1 MIPCLALV
9 LLILSRYLSFCRH
22 SFCSN
27 VTEYLALGEKH
38 QNTELFLVRIFP
50 HLDGIQRDTS
60 YLSVFSP
67 NTGKYGP
74 EITPH
79 FDTFHAVFMDR
90 LIIFFALFLD
100 QSQYHN
106 LHITH
111 CHIETPISGYW

>member
-74 EITPH
+74 GITSYL
-79 FDTFHAVFMDR
+79 DTFHAVYVSR
-90 LIIFFALFLD
+90 SK
-100 QSQYHN
+100 QV
-106 LHITH
+106 
-111 CHIETPISGYW
+111 